1 MICLTKEEMNEINGG
16 ISFGSK
22 VFLFGG
28 LISFIIGIID
38 GLIKLKWQNHKNI
51 VFVRNL
57 KGKPL
62 IQIRRKG
69 SIMFIKL
76 LDLMLT

>member
-1 MICLTKEEMNEINGG
+1 MEIRENELCTINGG
-16 ISFGSK
+16 AIKIAGW
-22 VFLFGG
+22 LIGG
-28 LISFIIGIID
+28 GIFTLVVGIID

-51 VFVRNL
+51 VFIRNL

>member
-1 MICLTKEEMNEINGG
+1 MKLNEKQMLDVNGG
-16 ISFGSK
+16 AVKWGVIAGFGAFASF
-22 VFLFGG
+22 V
-28 LISFIIGIID
+28 IGVID

-51 VFVRNL
+51 VFIRNL

-69 SIMFIKL
+69 LIMFIKL